1 MYSNRYQG
9 NKGLI
14 IVTRSGDNPYLKRG
28 SRLSSFIVRRMF
40 TKGDFKPVS
49 SYDLSPGSGVP
60 FHRFLTTETDKEQRI
75 YEEQHSGILLL
86 NIP

>member
-49 SYDLSPGSGVP
+49 SYDLSPGSGLP
-60 FHRFLTTETDKEQRI
+60 FHWFLATETDKNRGFMRN
-75 YEEQHSGILLL
+75 SK
-86 NIP
+86 